1 MQKEKIE
8 KSVEPS
14 NQTDYGEVAERF
26 RQIIKEQFGTQRAL
40 AKAIDVKDGSYLTPY
55 VTGRSMIGSILRK
68 KLEAVGIDVDYILTG
83 RREEIP
89 PGEQEDVGNEEL
101 YDQCTSKI
109 LEIQSRLMELN
120 NAVLEVNQ
128 MVGRLKKSVK

>member
-8 KSVEPS
+8 KSEEPS

-89 PGEQEDVGNEEL
+89 PAEQDKEEL

-128 MVGRLKKSVK
+128 MVSKLKKSAK

>member
-1 MQKEKIE
+1 
-8 KSVEPS
+8 
-14 NQTDYGEVAERF
+14 
-26 RQIIKEQFGTQRAL
+26 
-40 AKAIDVKDGSYLTPY
+40 
-55 VTGRSMIGSILRK
+55 MIGGILRK

-89 PGEQEDVGNEEL
+89 PAEQEEVGKEEL

-128 MVGRLKKSVK
+128 MVGRLKKSAK